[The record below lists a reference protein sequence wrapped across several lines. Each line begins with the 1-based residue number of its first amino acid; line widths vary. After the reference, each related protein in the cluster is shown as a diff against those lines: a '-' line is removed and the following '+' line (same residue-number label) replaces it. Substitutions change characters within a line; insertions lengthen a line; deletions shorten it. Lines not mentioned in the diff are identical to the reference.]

1 LVRGLIAAGQCGM
14 ELGAGKRKL
23 HMPKPQLYD
32 FTRKIEICPWHKN
45 FRWTRNLL
53 VGYQSNEE
61 TQL

>member
-1 LVRGLIAAGQCGM
+1 M

-32 FTRKIEICPWHKN
+32 FTTEDRNLSLERNN
-45 FRWTRNLL
+45 FRWTRNLR